1 MIKKNTSPY
10 LTFFM
15 LCLFRFVNLTGQEI
29 NVTAKFDTSRI
40 YIGDQ
45 VNFSVIVE
53 QPARLQL
60 PLPLFRDTLVKNI
73 EILSGPEVDTTAI
86 SDSLVRITGRYLV
99 TSFDSGFYM
108 VNPVYVELRSE
119 GGVKRFYSDYSIL
132 EVARVKI
139 TPPDTAAKIFDIIG
153 PYRAPLTL
161 GEVMPWIL
169 LGILAGAIIWLIF
182 RFGKKLGR
190 KKKELPVIIIS
201 EPAHV
206 IAFRELERL
215 KDENL
220 WQSGETKKY
229 YTRLTEILRKYLENR
244 FSVFSLEMTTS
255 ETLDALIRTGFR
267 KDDSYALLKSVLNGA
282 DLVKFA
288 KYRPETSENEVHF
301 ENAWKF
307 VSNTK
312 KEEATGQPASGDDL
326 NNDPSL

>member
-1 MIKKNTSPY
+1 MITKITRLY
-10 LTFFM
+10 LPVLM
-15 LCLFRFVNLTGQEI
+15 LFVFRLVNLTGQEI
-29 NVTAKFDTSRI
+29 NVTTKFDTSKI

-45 VNFSVIVE
+45 INFSVIVD

-60 PLPLFRDTLVKNI
+60 PFPLFRDTLAKNI
-73 EILSGPEVDTTAI
+73 EILSGPVVDTTAVT
-86 SDSLVRITGRYLV
+86 DSLVRITGRYLV

-108 VNPVYVELRSE
+108 VNPVYVELRNES
-119 GGVKRFYSDYSIL
+119 GVKRYYSDYSIL

-161 GEVMPWIL
+161 GEIMPWIL
-169 LGILAGAIIWLIF
+169 LGFLAAAIIWLAV

-190 KKKELPVIIIS
+190 KKKEIPGVTIS

-215 KDENL
+215 KDEKL

-288 KYRPETSENEVHF
+288 KYKPEASENDIHF

-312 KEEATGQPASGDDL
+312 KEEITGQPASGDDL
-326 NNDPSL
+326 NKDSRI